1 MEQSK
6 ESTMQNNNSGYEGKM
21 SPLRVK
27 NFGARE
33 FNDDKKDTT
42 KFYSNDNNNS
52 EKIIV
57 CSVINSSRPEG
68 DDSL

>member
-1 MEQSK
+1 
-6 ESTMQNNNSGYEGKM
+6 M

-27 NFGARE
+27 NFGAKE

-42 KFYSNDNNNS
+42 KFYADDSNQ
-52 EKIIV
+52 EKVIV

-68 DDSL
+68 EDSL